1 MNLIDVHTH
10 FFPDE
15 MKINRM
21 KYCKIDANF
30 NQLYANED
38 AQICTEDDLE
48 MLLNNNSKLKLV
60 IQSIGYIDY
69 ELTKYTNDFLIDL
82 SKMSANAHI
91 IILSFLMYNCF
102 VCMGR

>member
-15 MKINRM
+15 MKINRI

-69 ELTKYTNDFLIDL
+69 ELTKYTNDFSIELACYT
-82 SKMSANAHI
+82 MSQKRNHPH
-91 IILSFLMYNCF
+91 SC
-102 VCMGR
+102 

>member
-15 MKINRM
+15 MKSNRM

-38 AQICTEDDLE
+38 AQICTEDDLK
-48 MLLNNNSKLKLV
+48 MILNNNSKLKLV
-60 IQSIGYIDY
+60 IQSIGYVDY
-69 ELTKYTNDFLIDL
+69 ELTKYTNDFLIEL
-82 SKMSANAHI
+82 SNK
-91 IILSFLMYNCF
+91 YNRVKTLGSINPSWGLEKCTE
-102 VCMGR
+102 